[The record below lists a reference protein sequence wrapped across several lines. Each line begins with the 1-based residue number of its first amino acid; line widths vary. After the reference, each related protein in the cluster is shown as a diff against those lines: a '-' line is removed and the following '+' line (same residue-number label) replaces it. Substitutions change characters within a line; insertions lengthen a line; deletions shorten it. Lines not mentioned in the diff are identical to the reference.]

1 MTTSTTR
8 ARHRQARRP
17 ITPLTTLVSSATGN
31 AAVMG
36 RRTAVVAASSGLL
49 VSFMGTGAATAAPS
63 SSSPALNSVDVS
75 ALTAQ
80 ARAALSTAPAVTVA
94 ADATWTVEQTAVS
107 VTPKPEPAP
116 EPVRAVAATRSA
128 ERTALVEDAETTVA
142 AAETTETAAALE
154 IPASAAG
161 SSIVDIASRYVGVP
175 YLSGGSTPD
184 GFDCSGFTAYVFA
197 QAGISLPRTSDAQ
210 KAAGTIIPRDQAQ
223 AGDLIWSPGHISI
236 YAGGNTQIDAPKPG
250 ATIQFRSIWQSN
262 PVFIRIG

>member
-49 VSFMGTGAATAAPS
+49 VSFMGAGAATAAP

-75 ALTAQ
+75 ALTTQ

-94 ADATWTVEQTAVS
+94 VDATWTVEQTAVS
-107 VTPKPEPAP
+107 VTPKPKAEPA
-116 EPVRAVAATRSA
+116 PVRAVAATRSA
-128 ERTALVEDAETTVA
+128 ERTALA
-142 AAETTETAAALE
+142 AAPAAVVTETAAAVE
-154 IPASAAG
+154 IPAAAAG

-197 QAGISLPRTSDAQ
+197 QAGVSLPRTSTGQ

-236 YAGGNTQIDAPKPG
+236 YAGGDTQIDSPKPG
-250 ATIQFRSIWQSN
+250 STIQFRSIWQSN

>member
-17 ITPLTTLVSSATGN
+17 ISPLTTLVSSATGN

-49 VSFMGTGAATAAPS
+49 VSFMGAGAAMAAPA

-75 ALTAQ
+75 ALTTQ
-80 ARAALSTAPAVTVA
+80 ARAALNTAPAVTVA

-107 VTPKPEPAP
+107 VTPKPEAAP
-116 EPVRAVAATRSA
+116 EVERTVAATRSA
-128 ERTALVEDAETTVA
+128 ERTSLTEDTTTTA
-142 AAETTETAAALE
+142 SATTETAAAYAV
-154 IPASAAG
+154 PASAAG
-161 SSIVDIASRYVGVP
+161 SSIIDIASRYVGVP
-175 YLSGGSTPD
+175 YVLGGSTPD

-197 QAGISLPRTSDAQ
+197 QAGISLPRTAAAQ
-210 KAAGTIIPRDQAQ
+210 HYAGTIISRDQAQ
-223 AGDLIWSPGHISI
+223 AGDLIWSPGHITI

-250 ATIQFRSIWQSN
+250 GSIQFRSIWQSD

>member
-1 MTTSTTR
+1 MTTSTAR

-49 VSFMGTGAATAAPS
+49 VSFIGSGAATAAPS
-63 SSSPALNSVDVS
+63 STPAASSVDVS

-107 VTPKPEPAP
+107 VTPKPVEAP
-116 EPVRAVAATRSA
+116 KPVRAVAATRSA
-128 ERTALVEDAETTVA
+128 ERTALPTAST
-142 AAETTETAAALE
+142 TAAAVAAEAPAAVE
-154 IPASAAG
+154 IPAAAAG
-161 SSIVDIASRYVGVP
+161 SSIIDIASRYVGVP

-197 QAGISLPRTSDAQ
+197 QAGVSLPRTSTAQ

-236 YAGGNTQIDAPKPG
+236 YAGGNTQIDSPKPG
-250 ATIQFRSIWQSN
+250 STIQFRSIWQSN